1 MEEKGGRIRTFCSG
15 FLQSMD
21 PEQAAEAAGCSD
33 GLALLESRTVCKRLE
48 RMRKAF
54 AGQVRREDAVRR
66 LAQLAFGRVND
77 AAALAFQRG
86 EADLGTL
93 DLSAVSELKVTDKGG
108 VEIKLIDRVRAL
120 EVLCG
125 LLNEEAADG
134 AGELYRVLADAAGE
148 EGAWDDG

>member
-1 MEEKGGRIRTFCSG
+1 MKERCGQIERFCG
-15 FLQSMD
+15 KYLQCMD
-21 PEQAAEAAGCSD
+21 PEQAAEAAGCPD
-33 GLALLESRTVCKRLE
+33 GFALLESRTVCKRLE

-134 AGELYRVLADAAGE
+134 AGELYRVLAEAADHE
-148 EGAWDDG
+148 EGYGDG